1 MDLMYKAL
9 NVGYI
14 FLDKYFTTELGT
26 PQGSVV
32 SPLIQIM
39 GLAQPTTI
47 WIEVTIQSA
56 HRSISPSSTFY
67 PDFSFTSVLFFG
79 LVSFKFTG
87 EVFSYYLLSKAA
99 AGEVLDKR
107 RRLRMPLDVVRIRS
121 RFTIHTMFFLI
132 WYLFGIIIYQNL
144 QGLTLTSL
152 NWKERNC
159 FCASVPAA
167 ILFICKW
174 YYYNSMIVYLWE
186 SAKDI
191 NYLHCLN
198 PHLCIGI
205 DHPLTYLLV
214 GGRWRNDFI
223 IKKPLFIFCRFNMN
237 DVKPV
242 STPLATKLRFSRDDQ
257 EKNVT
262 SSIF

>member
-1 MDLMYKAL
+1 VKFWIRGAGCVWLWMWY
-9 NVGYI
+9 
-14 FLDKYFTTELGT
+14 
-26 PQGSVV
+26 V
-32 SPLIQIM
+32 S
-39 GLAQPTTI
+39 
-47 WIEVTIQSA
+47 
-56 HRSISPSSTFY
+56 
-67 PDFSFTSVLFFG
+67 D
-79 LVSFKFTG
+79 
-87 EVFSYYLLSKAA
+87 
-99 AGEVLDKR
+99 
-107 RRLRMPLDVVRIRS
+107 RS

-132 WYLFGIIIYQNL
+132 WYLFGIIIYHNL
-144 QGLTLTSL
+144 LGLTLTSF

-174 YYYNSMIVYLWE
+174 YYYNSMIVYLLE

-223 IKKPLFIFCRFNMN
+223 I
-237 DVKPV
+237 
-242 STPLATKLRFSRDDQ
+242 Q
-257 EKNVT
+257 KNHCLSFVGLIWMMW
-262 SSIF
+262 SPCLLLLPPN